1 MKRIK
6 FFSGLSIDKAI
17 QEGANEFNRECGYPV
32 TPTSSNSL
40 PSSTDSNH
48 KMMAK
53 KKKAK
58 PGLPLLL
65 SILKNFF

>member
-17 QEGANEFNRECGYPV
+17 QEGANDFNRECGYPV
-32 TPTSSNSL
+32 TTASSNTH
-40 PSSTDSNH
+40 PQNPDSNH
-48 KMMAK
+48 QAMAE

-58 PGLPLLL
+58 TGLPLLL